1 MARSFAPSLMGMV
14 IVFVLFCYAFIYFFA
29 PHDVPQSTKASSGR
43 PISATSAADLFA
55 VNETLTNLRQEL
67 KTLMEVQKEIHDEH
81 KKHIEGDK
89 EIEDLERQQRKPA
102 ASKHFA
108 PPRGRSGGSAGGA
121 TKPIHVV
128 TSPRQQ
134 PPPSVPDI
142 ITHTAKHAVLFT
154 MDSITSYEENSHKGG
169 AAGEILIRHSL
180 EHAFKKLGVELR
192 VVKSD
197 REFETISG
205 ADYDIIIVDPWTW
218 AAKGWVPKPPLRGQ
232 DSKVYVLDFFGSQR
246 LRGKGLV
253 VPPERFLT
261 AFGAPGNTFLG
272 YFTPTPPST
281 ANSETKLP
289 QGVVWGKDPKHF
301 EGKTG
306 MLNAVLNREPSLH
319 LLATATHA
327 VFKHPRMEWRGHQTS
342 QGWQLLLKQS
352 KFLIGL
358 GDPLLG
364 PSAVDAITAGCM
376 YLNPIYPEGRAKK
389 GYFNQHPYVAEKIG
403 EPYVCNYQLGDA
415 PSLQAC
421 VKKALNI
428 DLKPLDVKDFTEKA
442 YLERVKRI
450 FQLTSSPSSRRRL
463 QAQAKKDPSWMF
475 QSERKWDEQ
484 WSRGNWDYMDVV
496 PVERAKHAVVS
507 ELMSIYS
514 SNSTTS
520 TSSSSSSSS
529 STSTLD
535 VGCGE
540 GTLYGFLEPERK
552 KGYVGIDLSRE
563 AIQAARRKRG
573 GGQGQGQGQGQSE
586 GRFVHA
592 AAHTF
597 TPKRRQHKFE
607 TVIFS
612 DVLYYVDHESVLR
625 RYNNELLSDQGI
637 VIISIFQKP
646 DSPKIM
652 YENIFSAARLIF
664 DKVDEMHLSGTTRK
678 TAHST
683 VETVAP
689 TGFWIEAYR
698 KK

>member
-1 MARSFAPSLMGMV
+1 
-14 IVFVLFCYAFIYFFA
+14 
-29 PHDVPQSTKASSGR
+29 
-43 PISATSAADLFA
+43 
-55 VNETLTNLRQEL
+55 
-67 KTLMEVQKEIHDEH
+67 
-81 KKHIEGDK
+81 
-89 EIEDLERQQRKPA
+89 
-102 ASKHFA
+102 
-108 PPRGRSGGSAGGA
+108 
-121 TKPIHVV
+121 
-128 TSPRQQ
+128 
-134 PPPSVPDI
+134 
-142 ITHTAKHAVLFT
+142 

-232 DSKVYVLDFFGSQR
+232 DSKIYVLDFFGSQR

-261 AFGAPGNTFLG
+261 AFGASGNAFLG

-281 ANSETKLP
+281 TNSETKLL

-306 MLNAVLNREPSLH
+306 MLNAVLNKEPSLH

-342 QGWQLLLKQS
+342 KSWQLLLKQS

-364 PSAVDAITAGCM
+364 PSAVDAITVGCM
-376 YLNPIYPEGRAKK
+376 YLNPVYPEGRAKK
-389 GYFNQHPYVAEKIG
+389 GYTSQHPYAAEKIG

-421 VKKALNI
+421 VTKALNM
-428 DLKPLDVKDFTEKA
+428 DLKPLTVKEFTETA
-442 YLERVKRI
+442 YLERVKGI
-450 FQLTSSPSSRRRL
+450 FKLSSPPSSFSGRRL
-463 QAQAKKDPSWMF
+463 QAQAQAQAKRDPSWMF

-484 WSRGNWDYMDVV
+484 WSKGSWDYMDVV

-507 ELMSIYS
+507 ELMAIYS
-514 SNSTTS
+514 SNST
-520 TSSSSSSSS
+520 SSSG
-529 STSTLD
+529 TLD

-540 GTLYGFLEPERK
+540 GTLYGFLEPERR

-563 AIQAARRKRG
+563 AVQAARRKQG
-573 GGQGQGQGQGQSE
+573 GGQGQGQGQ

-607 TVIFS
+607 TIVFS
-612 DVLYYVDHESVLR
+612 DVLYYIDHESVLS
-625 RYNNELLSDQGI
+625 RYNEDILSDHGI

-646 DSPKIM
+646 DSPHIM
-652 YENIFSAARLIF
+652 YENIFSAARTIF

-678 TAHST
+678 TAHSA
-683 VETVAP
+683 VETVAQ
-689 TGFWIEAYR
+689 TGFWIEVYR
-698 KK
+698 KRG